1 MRIMERL
8 IQKVDRTSW
17 AKKIAIEKRYEVVE
31 ARLGYPPSRRYRAHI
46 GALESNTR
54 VIERDW
60 SSLGAY
66 LTTIEKAF
74 ADPEWQA
81 LGTEQVGIVLSNQSE
96 LYIIE

>member
-8 IQKVDRTSW
+8 IQKVDRSSW
-17 AKKIAIEKRYEVVE
+17 AKKIAIEKRYEPVE
-31 ARLGYPPSRRYRAHI
+31 ARLGFPPSRRYRAYV

-60 SSLGAY
+60 SSIGAF
-66 LTTIEKAF
+66 LTTKDKAF
-74 ADPEWQA
+74 EDPEWQA
-81 LGTEQVGIVLSNQSE
+81 LGGEQVGIVLSNTTE